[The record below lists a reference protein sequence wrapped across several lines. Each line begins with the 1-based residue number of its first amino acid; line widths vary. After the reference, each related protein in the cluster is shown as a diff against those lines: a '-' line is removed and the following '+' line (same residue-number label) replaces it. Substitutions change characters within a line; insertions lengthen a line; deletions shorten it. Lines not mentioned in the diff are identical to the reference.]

1 MGLESIYN
9 ELILEHSQS
18 SHNKKHLDCANCT
31 LRGHNPT
38 CGDDITLELNINNG
52 TVKEAAFTGSGCAI
66 SQASTSMMID
76 LINGKSVEEA
86 KTLAHT
92 FLAMIKKEIEDESDL
107 MILEDALALSNIS
120 NMPARV
126 KCAVLPWH
134 TLIEALKSKEM

>member
-134 TLIEALKSKEM
+134 TLIKALKSKEM

>member
-86 KTLAHT
+86 KTLAYT

-134 TLIEALKSKEM
+134 TLIKALKSKEM